1 MTARPVTRRA
11 NKHPKRPVTMS
22 RKAAA
27 LRLATIR
34 TQNINKQKAN
44 MGRLKFAEE
53 VEQKTARAN
62 QELEWQRLTGAAQAS
77 AITPYSLGRLV
88 DLKRVLGKA

>member
-1 MTARPVTRRA
+1 MTSRPRPAV
-11 NKHPKRPVTMS
+11 KPPKRPVTMP

-34 TQNINKQKAN
+34 TQDIHKQKAN
-44 MGRLKFAEE
+44 MDRLKFAEE

-62 QELEWQRLTGAAQAS
+62 QELEWQRLTGAAQTGAMTADS
-77 AITPYSLGRLV
+77 IGRLA
-88 DLKRVLGKA
+88 DIKRVLGKP

>member
-1 MTARPVTRRA
+1 MTVRPRA
-11 NKHPKRPVTMS
+11 PKHPKRPVTMS

-34 TQNINKQKAN
+34 TQNIHKQKAN
-44 MGRLKFAEE
+44 MDRLKFAEE

-62 QELEWQRLTGAAQAS
+62 HDLEWQRLTGAAQAG
-77 AITPYSLGRLV
+77 AMTAYSIGRLAE
-88 DLKRVLGKA
+88 LKRVLGKG

>member
-1 MTARPVTRRA
+1 MTARPRA
-11 NKHPKRPVTMS
+11 VKPPKRPVTLS

-34 TQNINKQKAN
+34 TQNLHKQKSHQD
-44 MGRLKFAEE
+44 RLKFAEE

-62 QELEWQRLTGAAQAS
+62 HDLEWQRLTGAAQAGAMTALS
-77 AITPYSLGRLV
+77 IGRLAE
-88 DLKRVLGKA
+88 LKRVLGKG